1 MKYKLTLLALLV
13 PTAVFAQTTSQQ
25 KAGQANEQSALKFY
39 DNTNP
44 GQQAGFNNTARA
56 AGQGPNNVTP
66 YSVGN
71 TYLNAGLYGAGAAG
85 ISIGGQAAVTAAT
98 PGAKSAASTLTGGA
112 QSTGNTVASGTTS
125 AGNTVASGATSAGNT
140 VASGV
145 SSAGNTVG
153 SWF

>member
-13 PTAVFAQTTSQQ
+13 PTAVFAQSKGITEA
-25 KAGQANEQSALKFY
+25 AGFY
-39 DNTNP
+39 DKTNP
-44 GQQAGFNNTARA
+44 GQQAGYSNTARA
-56 AGQGPNNVTP
+56 AGEGPNKVSVYSAGNV
-66 YSVGN
+66 
-71 TYLNAGLYGAGAAG
+71 YLNAGLVGAEASGYQ
-85 ISIGGQAAVTAAT
+85 IGGTAAVNAAT